1 MRRVATLTLLA
12 VLTVCVSARA
22 AVEWQRNYKAALQKA
37 KSENKLVML
46 DIYAEWCGPCKMLD
60 KNTFSNKDV
69 EARLSNEFIAVKIDL
84 DKSPEAMELAKKFD
98 VNAIPH
104 IVFLDADGKKLSDIV
119 GYIPPD
125 EFLKELDSAAK
136 KAAKK

>member
-1 MRRVATLTLLA
+1 MRRVTTLTLLA

-22 AVEWQRNYKAALQKA
+22 AVEWERNYKAALQKA
-37 KSENKLVML
+37 RNENKLVMV
-46 DIYAEWCGPCKMLD
+46 DMYAAWCGPCRLLD

-69 EARLSNEFIAVKIDL
+69 EAKLSNGFIAVKIDL
-84 DKSPEAMELAKKFD
+84 DKSPEAPELARKFA

-104 IVFLDADGKKLSDIV
+104 IVFLDADGKRLSDIV
-119 GYIPPD
+119 GYVPPD
-125 EFLKELDSAAK
+125 DFLKELDGATK